1 MYILF
6 CTFVYTTVINILRIE
21 QLLKTNSSL
30 PLSKKTVVA
39 LLYTSNFI
47 NSKLNDVLKPYDVSI
62 HQFNVLRIL
71 RGQNGQPAS
80 LTIVQERMISK
91 MSTTTRLVDK
101 LIKKGFVEKDI
112 NIENRR
118 KTDIHITKDG
128 LNFLVKANDLI
139 ESI

>member
-62 HQFNVLRIL
+62 QQFNVLRIL

-80 LTIVQERMISK
+80 LTIIQERMISK

>member
-1 MYILF
+1 MYKII

-62 HQFNVLRIL
+62 QQFNVLRIL

-128 LNFLVKANDLI
+128 LNFQVKANDLI

>member
-1 MYILF
+1 MYKII

-62 HQFNVLRIL
+62 QQFNVLRIL

>member
-1 MYILF
+1 MYKII

-62 HQFNVLRIL
+62 QQFNVLRIL

-101 LIKKGFVEKDI
+101 LIKKVFVEKDI

-118 KTDIHITKDG
+118 KKYIHITKDG
-128 LNFLVKANDLI
+128 LNFLFKANDLI